1 MSRLVLGALLLFALG
16 GIGAAVVLGG
26 SESPSPVAAPTPDP
40 VPAAV
45 VEEPMSPRCRAG
57 SVVRVGTADRAV
69 AALVVRRTS
78 ALRSPHGAPVR
89 TFGLMNQN
97 GVRTVFAV
105 LARRVD
111 SACRTTWLRVQLP
124 VRPNGA
130 KGWIRA
136 RDVEL
141 FSVRT
146 RVVVDLSRRQV
157 TVYRRGAVVLRAR
170 AAIGTPATPTPTGRF
185 YVNQRLLAANPN
197 GVWGP
202 GGVGIS
208 AFSPT
213 LVNWTQGGPIAIH
226 GTDRPELIG
235 SEVSHGCVRV
245 RNDVLRRLMRLAPEG
260 TPVEI
265 RS

>member
-1 MSRLVLGALLLFALG
+1 MWRLAIGAVVGCALGAA
-16 GIGAAVVLGG
+16 GILAILDRPA
-26 SESPSPVAAPTPDP
+26 STRSDAPPARAPSPRP
-40 VPAAV
+40 VVEHPAA
-45 VEEPMSPRCRAG
+45 PRCRAG
-57 SVVRVGTADRAV
+57 SVLATGTPTSAV
-69 AALVVRRTS
+69 AARVQRPTS
-78 ALRSPHGAPVR
+78 ALRAPEGHPFR
-89 TFGLMNQN
+89 SFGLTNEN

-111 SACRTTWLRVQLP
+111 GSCRTTWLRVQLP

-130 KGWIRA
+130 KGWVRA

-141 FSVRT
+141 FRVPA
-146 RVVVDLSRRQV
+146 RVVVDLSQRRV
-157 TVYRRGAVVLRAR
+157 TVYRRGAVVLRAV

-185 YVNQRLLAANPN
+185 YVNQRLLAANPR

-226 GTDRPELIG
+226 GTDRPELLG
-235 SEVSHGCVRV
+235 SRVSHGCVRV
-245 RNDVLRRLMRLAPEG
+245 RNDVLRKLMRLAPEG